1 MTWKIWAISASSNT
15 LVIDVILPTGA
26 SKLKVLATSVA
37 ASSEVRRKT
46 ISSAVDAAV
55 AVDLSAIRQVIYVAD
70 VV

>member
-15 LVIDVILPTGA
+15 FVIDVILPTGA